1 MTDTLT
7 IKVVI
12 VIFFLCFPYNVTK
25 QYNGGET
32 LKIDLKT
39 SVMNVKQK
47 TKNNLQRGIVPC
59 ISDASPKLAARPV
72 IGDSISKES
81 FFMFLHIMQPFKE
94 ND

>member
-39 SVMNVKQK
+39 SVVDVKQK
-47 TKNNLQRGIVPC
+47 IKNNLQWGIVPC
-59 ISDASPKLAARPV
+59 ISDERPKLVARPT
-72 IGDSISKES
+72 IGDNISKGS